1 MDSFTESE
9 RYRNLIKN
17 MTKKD
22 KEDRNWKAVVT
33 LVTDTQLLNFLKT
46 KYPEVLQEFYE
57 GRIKEDADKSNTK
70 VWS

>member
-1 MDSFTESE
+1 M
-9 RYRNLIKN
+9 RYTDGDQYKN
-17 MTKKD
+17 FLKKMSKKD

-57 GRIKEDADKSNTK
+57 GRIKEDADKSNTE
-70 VWS
+70 V